1 MLAII
6 AALSDVIY
14 FVKKF
19 FDDIIAGLTQKED

>member
-14 FVKKF
+14 FAKQF
-19 FDDIIAGLTQKED
+19 IEDIIAKFTKGEN